1 MKLIS
6 NKDNVY
12 VFRSIC
18 YAFDLFGLLLICLS
32 AKLFFYDNEIIIS
45 TVCLYL
51 AFLAIYIGTV
61 YCKVIIDLNHGIVFC
76 NHFILFRYRKYTFAI
91 DDIKKIS
98 SDIQRR
104 PASNGIYY
112 TSFSIT
118 TTSQDNNVTR
128 FVLGTSKEKV
138 QKSVELMNSLI
149 AQYKQKQGAN
159 SEIAKSPCSKP

>member
-61 YCKVIIDLNHGIVFC
+61 YCKVIIDLNQGIVFSKS
-76 NHFILFRYRKYTFAI
+76 FMLFKYRNYAFAI
-91 DDIKKIS
+91 DEIEKIS

-138 QKSVELMNSLI
+138 QKSVELMNSLLE
-149 AQYKQKQGAN
+149 QYKQKQGTN

>member
-61 YCKVIIDLNHGIVFC
+61 YCKVIIDLNQGIVFSKS
-76 NHFILFRYRKYTFAI
+76 FMLFKYRNYAFAI
-91 DDIKKIS
+91 DEIEKIS